1 MPLLPLRD
9 ISIVLV
15 VLPCFVEE
23 TLKDVLVALAVLLE
37 RSDFVP
43 RLTPARDPRVEFGHR
58 YKCVLGAQLLKCF
71 ARSFYCMTSESLD
84 ADEADRPRG
93 ILSEADRKY
102 LLASDDEREANY
114 SRQACSLREREIRKR
129 LRHAMLDL
137 DLILRGLDEG
147 VLKQVFEPEQITSEQ
162 ITKME
167 YGLAG
172 AVGVVYYIAEKL
184 TAPGHADEF
193 FEDTIERGVWTAK
206 NMTDAPGSPPAFLQY
221 DVYFEVSKPSIDVHT
236 IAEKVREGR
245 LQELSEPEMRTF
257 LWMYESRG
265 GELASGDAAADEFLD
280 FAKDR
285 LPDHYFA
292 GSAAE

>member
-9 ISIVLV
+9 ISNLLV

-23 TLKDVLVALAVLLE
+23 TLKDVLVALAVALE
-37 RSDFVP
+37 RSDLVP
-43 RLTPARDPRVEFGHR
+43 RLAPARDSCVEFGHR
-58 YKCVLGAQLLKCF
+58 YICFFETQLLKCF
-71 ARSFYCMTSESLD
+71 ALLFCCMTSESLD
-84 ADEADRPRG
+84 ADEAGRPRG

>member
-1 MPLLPLRD
+1 MA
-9 ISIVLV
+9 S
-15 VLPCFVEE
+15 E
-23 TLKDVLVALAVLLE
+23 T
-37 RSDFVP
+37 
-43 RLTPARDPRVEFGHR
+43 
-58 YKCVLGAQLLKCF
+58 
-71 ARSFYCMTSESLD
+71 LD

-137 DLILRGLDEG
+137 DLILRGLDED
-147 VLKQVFEPEQITSEQ
+147 VLKKVFEPKQITPEQITN
-162 ITKME
+162 IE

-184 TAPGHADEF
+184 TAPARADTF

-206 NMTDAPGSPPAFLQY
+206 DMTDAPGGPPAFLQY
-221 DVYFEVSKPSIDVHT
+221 DVYFEVSKPSINVHT

-245 LQELSEPEMRTF
+245 LRELSEPEMRTF
-257 LWMYESRG
+257 LSMYEARG

-280 FAKDR
+280 WAEGW
-285 LPDHYFA
+285 LPDDYFG
-292 GSAAE
+292 GSASE